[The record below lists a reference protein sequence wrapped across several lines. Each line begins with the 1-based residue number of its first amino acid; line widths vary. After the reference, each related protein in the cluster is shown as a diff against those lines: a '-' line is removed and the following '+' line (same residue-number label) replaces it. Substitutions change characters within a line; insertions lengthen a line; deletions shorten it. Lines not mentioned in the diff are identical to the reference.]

1 MKWSGRQTLNCC
13 RQLNESVK
21 RESKVIHMKAEF
33 ESHGEKVEVDFSE
46 MEKRLLEK
54 LSGDA
59 KANMEAYFK
68 EAKELREAKGS
79 NGKGI
84 VEAFNPDQKK
94 VLLEEFKKGSNCD
107 TNKIKEQWTIC
118 VPKYAVCELAGHLR
132 DYVWVTD
139 AVKGKAG
146 ETVNIPIVKDLDFAH
161 VSPKTGTF
169 TATTGLINVLTT
181 TLHESG
187 AYYDAY
193 YGDIE
198 KIDSN
203 MLDELNRV
211 FAHAAVR
218 AEDLDL
224 VALMNTGTTGQF
236 LSYGG
241 GSDSLGV
248 ANLQVGTNASAFTIN
263 MVVDALACLM
273 QRGKEVHPGEC
284 IMVMRPKHY
293 QVILKAIIQSTPLGA
308 AKSNAITQ
316 GIVEDFLG
324 VKIIITNVPTYF
336 HSDAVPAVSSYQA
349 VYLLRPKRA
358 LALAPKRDILIE
370 TDKLVAERQL
380 RIAASHTYGV
390 AAIDYTEIVPIINA
404 SLKGAGGG

>member
-1 MKWSGRQTLNCC
+1 
-13 RQLNESVK
+13 
-21 RESKVIHMKAEF
+21 MKAEIPT
-33 ESHGEKVEVDFSE
+33 SDGKIEVDFGD

-54 LSGDA
+54 MDA
-59 KANMEAYFK
+59 NTKTKMEAYFK
-68 EAKELREAKGS
+68 EAKEQRETTG

-84 VEAFNPDQKK
+84 VEAFTPDQKK
-94 VLLEEFKKGSNCD
+94 VLLEEFKKGGNCD

-118 VPKYAVCELAGHLR
+118 VPKFAVAELAGHLR

-161 VSPKTGTF
+161 VTPKTGTF

-211 FAHAAVR
+211 FAHAAIR
-218 AEDLDL
+218 AEDMDL
-224 VALMNTGTTGQF
+224 IALLNTGTTGQF

-241 GSDSLGV
+241 GSDIPLGV

-273 QRGKEVHPGEC
+273 NRGKEVHPGEC
-284 IMVMRPKHY
+284 IMVMRPAHY
-293 QVILKAIIQSTPLGA
+293 KVLLKAIIGSTPLGA
-308 AKSNAITQ
+308 AQSNVILQ
-316 GIVEDFLG
+316 GMVESFLG
-324 VKIIITNVPTYF
+324 VKIVLSHYKTYF
-336 HSDAVPAVSSYQA
+336 HSDATPAVSSYET

-370 TDKLVAERQL
+370 TDKLVENRQL

-390 AAIDYTEIVPIINA
+390 CAIDYTEVVPIINA
-404 SLKGAGGG
+404 SVKGAGGG

>member
-1 MKWSGRQTLNCC
+1 
-13 RQLNESVK
+13 
-21 RESKVIHMKAEF
+21 MKAEIPT
-33 ESHGEKVEVDFSE
+33 SDGKIEVDFSD

-54 LSGDA
+54 MEGA
-59 KANMEAYFK
+59 TKTKMEAYFK
-68 EAKELREAKGS
+68 EAKELREQG
-79 NGKGI
+79 NGGKGV
-84 VEAFNPDQKK
+84 VEAFEPSKK
-94 VLLEEFKKGSNCD
+94 AILLEEFKKGGQCD
-107 TNKIKEQWTIC
+107 TAKIKEQWTIC
-118 VPKYAVCELAGHLR
+118 VPKYAVNELAGHLR

-139 AVKGKAG
+139 AVKGKPG

-161 VSPKTGTF
+161 VTAKTGTF

-224 VALMNTGTTGQF
+224 IALLNTGTTGQY

-248 ANLQVGTNASAFTIN
+248 ANLQVGTNASNFTIN

-284 IMVMRPKHY
+284 IMIMRPKHY
-293 QVILKAIIQSTPLGA
+293 QFLLKAILASTPIGSA
-308 AKSNAITQ
+308 RSDVITQ
-316 GIVEDFLG
+316 GMVESFLG
-324 VKIIITNVPTYF
+324 IKIVISHYKTYF
-336 HSDAVPAVSSYQA
+336 HSDAVPAVSSYEV

-370 TDKLVAERQL
+370 TDKLVENRQL

-390 AAIDYTEIVPIINA
+390 CAIDYTEVVPIINA
-404 SLKGAGGG
+404 SLKGAGGA

>member
-1 MKWSGRQTLNCC
+1 
-13 RQLNESVK
+13 
-21 RESKVIHMKAEF
+21 
-33 ESHGEKVEVDFSE
+33 
-46 MEKRLLEK
+46 ME
-54 LSGDA
+54 
-59 KANMEAYFK
+59 NYFK
-68 EAKELREAKGS
+68 EAKELRESKAG

-84 VEAFNPDQKK
+84 VEAFSPDQKK
-94 VLLEEFKKGSNCD
+94 KLLEEFKKGGMCD
-107 TNKIKEQWTIC
+107 TGKIKEQWTIC
-118 VPKYAVCELAGHLR
+118 VPKYAVNELAGHLR

-146 ETVNIPIVKDLDFAH
+146 EVVNIPIVKDLDFAH
-161 VSPKTGTF
+161 VTPKTGTF

-224 VALMNTGTTGQF
+224 VALLNTGTTGQF

-241 GSDSLGV
+241 GTDSLGLS
-248 ANLQVGTNASAFTIN
+248 NLQVGTNASNFTIN

-273 QRGKEVHPGEC
+273 TRGKEVHPGEC

-293 QVILKAIIQSTPLGA
+293 QYLLKAILASTPIGA
-308 AKSNAITQ
+308 ARSDVITQ
-316 GIVEDFLG
+316 GMVESFLG
-324 VKIIITNVPTYF
+324 VKIVISHYKTYF
-336 HSDAVPAVSSYQA
+336 HSDAVPAVSSYET

-370 TDKLVAERQL
+370 TDKLVENRQL

-390 AAIDYTEIVPIINA
+390 CAIDYTEVVPIINA

>member
-1 MKWSGRQTLNCC
+1 
-13 RQLNESVK
+13 
-21 RESKVIHMKAEF
+21 MKAEIPT
-33 ESHGEKVEVDFSE
+33 SDGKIEVDFGD

-54 LSGDA
+54 MDA
-59 KANMEAYFK
+59 STKEKMEAYFK
-68 EAKELREAKGS
+68 EAKELREKTS
-79 NGKGI
+79 SGKGI
-84 VEAFNPDQKK
+84 VEAFSPDQKK
-94 VLLEEFKKGSNCD
+94 ILIEEFKKGGNCD

-118 VPKYAVCELAGHLR
+118 VPKYAVNELAGHLR

-139 AVKGKAG
+139 AVKGKPG
-146 ETVNIPIVKDLDFAH
+146 EVVNIPIVKDLDFAH

-181 TLHESG
+181 TLHEAG

-218 AEDLDL
+218 SEDLDL
-224 VALMNTGTTGQF
+224 IALLNTGTTGQF

-248 ANLQVGTNASAFTIN
+248 ANLQVGTNASNFTIN

-293 QVILKAIIQSTPLGA
+293 QFLLKAILASTPIGA
-308 AKSNAITQ
+308 ARSDVITQ
-316 GIVEDFLG
+316 GMVESFLG
-324 VKIIITNVPTYF
+324 VKIVISHYATYF
-336 HSDAVPAVSSYQA
+336 HSDAVPAVSSYQT

-370 TDKLVAERQL
+370 TDKLVENRQL

-390 AAIDYTEIVPIINA
+390 CAIDYTEIVPIINA